1 MRPWDDGNWPG
12 RAKGTA
18 RHLLNQGPVQ
28 LDRRS
33 FQEKPKIGIFFK
45 RWQVSLL
52 TLGSLSQSGLGWLC
66 GLAEGCCGAGPDLV
80 GGAWTTVTEAG
91 L

>member
-1 MRPWDDGNWPG
+1 MG

-18 RHLLNQGPVQ
+18 RHLPNQGPVQ
-28 LDRRS
+28 LDCRS

-52 TLGSLSQSGLGWLC
+52 MLGSLSQSGPGWLC
-66 GLAEGCCGAGPDLV
+66 GLAEGYWGAGPDLV
-80 GGAWTTVTEAG
+80 DGAWTTVNKG
-91 L
+91 R